1 MYLINSCI
9 YIYIYIYIYVYNIKR
24 KTVCK
29 FVYKGKK

>member
-1 MYLINSCI
+1 MIHMYVCI
-9 YIYIYIYIYVYNIKR
+9 YIYIYIYIKR